1 MRPRCP
7 APSRRG
13 TGCPHPPSRPA
24 RGRCPKPSPNE
35 PGRGPAMRS
44 PVSAYTVYD
53 DAGNSVKA
61 ELTKAIATG
70 VATTVVKGGSGRLVN
85 VVITSAGTSSDN
97 LTIYDNASAGSGA
110 ILAVIPGGTTLT

>member
-1 MRPRCP
+1 
-7 APSRRG
+7 
-13 TGCPHPPSRPA
+13 
-24 RGRCPKPSPNE
+24 
-35 PGRGPAMRS
+35 MRS

-110 ILAVIPGGTTLT
+110 ILAVIPGGTTLTGAQVTIDLPAANGITVVNVSGGPAVTIGYS

>member
-1 MRPRCP
+1 
-7 APSRRG
+7 
-13 TGCPHPPSRPA
+13 
-24 RGRCPKPSPNE
+24 
-35 PGRGPAMRS
+35 MRS

-85 VVITSAGTSSDN
+85 AVITTAGTSSDN

-110 ILAVIPGGTTLT
+110 ILAVIPGGTTLTGAQVPIDLPCANGITVVNVSGGPAVTIGYS